1 MIKKVVVPVLLL
13 FTIYYLLFPVPGFPP
28 PPPDSLVS
36 TEPADTESIYR
47 KAYYTDLSREQ
58 IINYYK
64 TQWRWPFIRLIIPP
78 EDAQTVIRDQTRS
91 SWLEKFVHPIKDSLY
106 VNGFYP
112 NKPTE
117 QINID
122 GVHYQ
127 AKITARY
134 IPSHPITRLTV
145 MALASVSGYLL
156 IKEYAKI

>member
-28 PPPDSLVS
+28 PPPNSLVS

-112 NKPTE
+112 NKHTE

-145 MALASVSGYLL
+145 LALASVSGYLL